1 MRTKRFIF
9 ATTALLVLSGCMT
22 TEARW
27 STDQVLQFKTDCS
40 DPNQQAM
47 LESQRLT
54 RTDYIKNGIMMSSI
68 TGTIASMLD
77 GTYNERVK
85 IQQGARTT
93 SQRMAE
99 YFRDKQCR
107 QEAFDKQYYR

>member
-1 MRTKRFIF
+1 MRTKRIIF

-27 STDQVLQFKTDCS
+27 STAQLNQFQTDCS
-40 DPNQQAM
+40 DPNQQTM

-54 RTDYIKNGIMMSSI
+54 RTDYIKNGIIMSSI

-93 SQRMAE
+93 SQRMTE

-107 QEAFDKQYYR
+107 QEAFNKRYYQ

>member
-1 MRTKRFIF
+1 MRCKWILF
-9 ATTALLVLSGCMT
+9 TAILVLSGCMT

-27 STDQVLQFKTDCS
+27 STAQLNQYQTDCS
-40 DPNQQAM
+40 DSNQQAM

-54 RTDYIKNGIMMSSI
+54 RTDYIKNGIIMSSV
-68 TGTIASMLD
+68 TGTIASILD

-85 IQQGARTT
+85 IQQGARKT
-93 SQRMAE
+93 SQKMTE

-107 QEAFDKQYYR
+107 QEEFNKRYYQ